1 MSYEIRVVRFEL
13 YPRDEPTCYCVGFEG
28 KTVSGRQH
36 YVDTQVPLADAKG
49 LDEEAIAALAWENVK
64 EAFTAQME
72 ALAAKASILG
82 TVFIP
87 DK

>member
-72 ALAAKASILG
+72 ALAVKPSILG
-82 TVFIP
+82 AVFTP
-87 DK
+87 KS

>member
-1 MSYEIRVVRFEL
+1 MGYEIKVVRFEL
-13 YPRDEPTCYCVGFEG
+13 YPIDGPTCYCVGFSG
-28 KTVSGRQH
+28 MTTNGRQ
-36 YVDTQVPLADAKG
+36 YYADSQVPLADAKG

-72 ALAAKASILG
+72 AQAAKASILG